1 MSMVKKIIDFIR
13 RVFMGILDF
22 IKDKFGSAGSGTVTT
37 YTEAEET
44 NYQTYDIV
52 GESNYGTVSP
62 LPQEAQPIPDYI
74 GINGKGEMAKQ
85 LRDNPLLNAIL
96 DEIKEFN
103 LTLLLNTKESDTLTR
118 EALFRK
124 IKIVDDIK
132 GKINK
137 YIKDAERKKRN
148 EAESE

>member
-1 MSMVKKIIDFIR
+1 
-13 RVFMGILDF
+13 MGILDF

-37 YTEAEET
+37 YTEAEEA
-44 NYQTYDIV
+44 NYQTYDSV
-52 GESNYGTVSP
+52 GESNPVAILPP
-62 LPQEAQPIPDYI
+62 LQEAQPIPDYI

-85 LRDNPLLNAIL
+85 LRNNPLLNAIL

>member
-1 MSMVKKIIDFIR
+1 
-13 RVFMGILDF
+13 MGILDF

-37 YTEAEET
+37 YTEAEEA
-44 NYQTYDIV
+44 NYQTYDNA
-52 GESNYGTVSP
+52 GESNP
-62 LPQEAQPIPDYI
+62 AAILPPPIPDYI
-74 GINGKGEMAKQ
+74 GINGKGEMTKQ

-148 EAESE
+148 EAERE

>member
-1 MSMVKKIIDFIR
+1 
-13 RVFMGILDF
+13 MGILDF

-37 YTEAEET
+37 YTEAEEA
-44 NYQTYDIV
+44 NYQTYDNA
-52 GESNYGTVSP
+52 GESNP
-62 LPQEAQPIPDYI
+62 AAILPPPIPDYI
-74 GINGKGEMAKQ
+74 GINGKGEMTKQ

-148 EAESE
+148 EVESEHE

>member
-1 MSMVKKIIDFIR
+1 
-13 RVFMGILDF
+13 MGILDF

-37 YTEAEET
+37 YTEAEEA
-44 NYQTYDIV
+44 NYQTYDNA
-52 GESNYGTVSP
+52 GESNP
-62 LPQEAQPIPDYI
+62 AAILPPPIPDYI

>member
-1 MSMVKKIIDFIR
+1 
-13 RVFMGILDF
+13 
-22 IKDKFGSAGSGTVTT
+22 
-37 YTEAEET
+37 
-44 NYQTYDIV
+44 
-52 GESNYGTVSP
+52 
-62 LPQEAQPIPDYI
+62 
-74 GINGKGEMAKQ
+74 MAKQ

-148 EAESE
+148 EAERE

>member
-1 MSMVKKIIDFIR
+1 
-13 RVFMGILDF
+13 MGILDF

-37 YTEAEET
+37 YTEAEEA
-44 NYQTYDIV
+44 NYQTYDSV
-52 GESNYGTVSP
+52 GESNPGTILPP
-62 LPQEAQPIPDYI
+62 LIPDYI

-137 YIKDAERKKRN
+137 YVKDAERKKRN
-148 EAESE
+148 EVESEHE

>member
-1 MSMVKKIIDFIR
+1 MSIVKKIIDFIR

-52 GESNYGTVSP
+52 GESNTGTI
-62 LPQEAQPIPDYI
+62 LPPTIPDYI

-103 LTLLLNTKESDTLTR
+103 LTLLLNTKESDAPTR
-118 EALFRK
+118 EALFKK

-137 YIKDAERKKRN
+137 YVKDAERKKRN
-148 EAESE
+148 EVESEHE

>member
-1 MSMVKKIIDFIR
+1 MSIVKKIIDFIR

-37 YTEAEET
+37 YTEAEEA
-44 NYQTYDIV
+44 NYQTYDNA
-52 GESNYGTVSP
+52 GESNP
-62 LPQEAQPIPDYI
+62 AAILPPPIPDYI

>member
-1 MSMVKKIIDFIR
+1 MSIVKKIIDFIR

-37 YTEAEET
+37 YTEAEEA
-44 NYQTYDIV
+44 NYQTYDNA
-52 GESNYGTVSP
+52 GESNP
-62 LPQEAQPIPDYI
+62 AAILPPPIPDYI

-103 LTLLLNTKESDTLTR
+103 LTLLLNTKESDAPTR
-118 EALFRK
+118 EALFKK

-148 EAESE
+148 ENEKEDN

>member
-1 MSMVKKIIDFIR
+1 MYLLR
-13 RVFMGILDF
+13 HL
-22 IKDKFGSAGSGTVTT
+22 
-37 YTEAEET
+37 EEEEI
-44 NYQTYDIV
+44 NYQPYDSIK
-52 GESNYGTVSP
+52 ESNPDIILPS
-62 LPQEAQPIPDYI
+62 PQEAQPIPDYI

>member
-1 MSMVKKIIDFIR
+1 MSIVKKIIDFIR

-44 NYQTYDIV
+44 NYQTYDSV
-52 GESNYGTVSP
+52 GESNP
-62 LPQEAQPIPDYI
+62 AAILPPPIPDYI

-103 LTLLLNTKESDTLTR
+103 LTLLLNTKESDTPTR
-118 EALFRK
+118 EALFKK

-148 EAESE
+148 ENEKEDN

>member
-1 MSMVKKIIDFIR
+1 
-13 RVFMGILDF
+13 MGILDF

-37 YTEAEET
+37 YTEAEEA
-44 NYQTYDIV
+44 NYQTYDNA
-52 GESNYGTVSP
+52 GESNP
-62 LPQEAQPIPDYI
+62 AAILPPPIPDYI

-148 EAESE
+148 EVESEHE

>member
-1 MSMVKKIIDFIR
+1 MSIVKKIIDFIR

-22 IKDKFGSAGSGTVTT
+22 IKDKFGSGGSGTVTT
-37 YTEAEET
+37 YTEAEEA
-44 NYQTYDIV
+44 NYQTYDNA
-52 GESNYGTVSP
+52 GESNP
-62 LPQEAQPIPDYI
+62 AAILPPPIPDYI

-132 GKINK
+132 WKINK

-148 EAESE
+148 EVESEHE